1 MKRFLFYTS
10 FFLFFFQ
17 IAQGQRPDVLLTGK
31 VKAKDGEAIAQASI
45 YIKHTKFNAVSAED
59 GAYILRLHS
68 GDYEVT
74 CSALGYE
81 AQSTKVHIRQGE
93 QRDVSFTLKPDARMA
108 LNEVEVVGKSA
119 IKEVR
124 ESPYNVVALDAKSLY
139 NSTLDLGHMLDKA
152 SGVKIR
158 ETGGTGS
165 NMSVFLNGFTGRH
178 VKLFMDGVPMEGF
191 GSAFQLNN
199 IPVNIADR
207 IEIYKGVV
215 PIEFGADAMGGVINI
230 VTNQSANS
238 YLDASYSYGSF
249 NTHKSNISLGHTT
262 QKGFTF
268 QLNAFQNY
276 SDNDYK
282 VFTTVQYPS
291 GNQEDEWVRR
301 FHDTY
306 HNETIMAKIGFVRK
320 PWADRFLLG
329 VTLGQEHADIQHANL
344 MRIVFG
350 QKERRATTIL
360 PSLSYEKKDLFVK
373 NLNLRFTANYNSN
386 KNENIDTAAR
396 QYNWL
401 GDSWAK
407 SSRGESGISSLAE
420 FRNKSASATANVSYR
435 INEMHSFSVSDVI
448 SGYKRQNTDEVA
460 ILDPI
465 SAADT
470 IKRENRKNIFGA
482 SYRFNYNRRWVT
494 SVFMKHYTQSV
505 TGPID
510 TSRVSGTSS
519 YARFDKDYHTT
530 GYGIAS
536 TYFLRKYLQL
546 KVSWEK
552 AFRLPTENE
561 LFGDGVLE
569 TGNASLRA
577 ENSYNYNLGLTFN
590 KQLNPNHNLYVDVS
604 GYYRD
609 INDYIRRLIDQ
620 RLGGAAYSN
629 HGKVSNIGVD
639 AEVRYYYRDIF
650 SLGGNITYQNMRN
663 KEYLVA
669 ENSAQLSNVYDDRVP
684 NVPYFFGNT
693 DAAYFIRD
701 LGGKGNVLSLG
712 YSLNFIGQF
721 YLHWE
726 SQGDRNTKL
735 ELPQQL
741 SHDFNMSY
749 MMKNG
754 RYNIAFEARNF
765 TNEML
770 YDNYSL
776 QKPGRSFAVKLRYF
790 LVKRH

>member
-1 MKRFLFYTS
+1 VKRFLFYLS
-10 FFLFFFQ
+10 FFFFFFQ
-17 IAQGQRPDVLLTGK
+17 AARAQEPSALLSGHVKDKNGRP
-31 VKAKDGEAIAQASI
+31 IAQAGI
-45 YIKHTKFNAVSAED
+45 YVKHTKFDTITSED
-59 GAYILRLHS
+59 GSYFLHLYP
-68 GDYEVT
+68 GDYEIT

-81 AQSTKVHIRQGE
+81 TQSIKIHIGKGKQ
-93 QRDVSFTLKPDARMA
+93 QNLSFALKPDARMA
-108 LNEVEVVGKSA
+108 LNEVEVIGKSA

-124 ESPYNVVALDAKSLY
+124 ETPYNVVALDAKSLY
-139 NSTLDLGHMLDKA
+139 NSTLDLGHMLDRA

-207 IEIYKGVV
+207 IEVYKGVV

-262 QKGFTF
+262 PKGLIF

-276 SDNDYK
+276 SDNDYR
-282 VFTTVQYPS
+282 VFTTVQYPN
-291 GNQEDEWVRR
+291 GNQEDQWVRR

-306 HNETIMAKIGFVRK
+306 HNETIMAKIGFVKK
-320 PWADRFLLG
+320 PWADRLLLG
-329 VTLGQEHADIQHANL
+329 LTLGQEHADIQHANI
-344 MRIVFG
+344 MKIVYG
-350 QKERRATTIL
+350 QKERRASTIL
-360 PSLSYEKKDLFVK
+360 PSLTYEKKDLFVDG
-373 NLNLRFTANYNSN
+373 LNLRLTANYNSN
-386 KNENIDTAAR
+386 YNRNIDTAAR

-401 GDSWAK
+401 GNSWAK
-407 SSRGESGISSLAE
+407 SSKGESGVHTLGE
-420 FRNKSASATANVSYR
+420 FRNKNASATANLSYR

-448 SGYKRQNTDEVA
+448 AGYKRQNTDEVA

-482 SYRFNYNRRWVT
+482 SYRFSYKRRWVT
-494 SVFMKHYTQSV
+494 SVFMKHYTQNI
-505 TGPID
+505 TGPVD
-510 TSRVSGTSS
+510 TSRTSGTSS
-519 YARFDKDYHTT
+519 YARFDKAYHTT

-536 TYFLRKYLQL
+536 TYFLHKHLQL

-552 AFRLPTENE
+552 AYRLPTENE

-590 KQLNPNHNLYVDVS
+590 KQLTSDHNLYVDVA

-629 HGKVSNIGVD
+629 HGKVRNVGVD
-639 AEVRYYYRDIF
+639 AELRYYYRDIF
-650 SLGGNITYQNMRN
+650 SLGGNVTYQNMRN
-663 KEYLVA
+663 KEQLVS
-669 ENSAQLSNVYDDRVP
+669 ENSTQLSNVYDDRVP
-684 NVPYFFGNT
+684 NVPYFFGNA

-701 LGGKGNVLSLG
+701 FGGKGNVLSLG

-776 QKPGRSFAVKLRYF
+776 QKPGRSFALKLRCF